1 MKEKLDAWLHIKK
14 GGLNNFGYNDNYKA
28 IVKSTS
34 HVCISIHPCRCQS
47 HDHCNRSNH
56 SVYIVITPIIIT
68 FLSSLPS
75 LSFWYCVHNTRKSYS
90 ISWQ

>member
-34 HVCISIHPCRCQS
+34 HVYLFIHADANPMITATVVTT
-47 HDHCNRSNH
+47 
-56 SVYIVITPIIIT
+56 VYT
-68 FLSSLPS
+68 LS
-75 LSFWYCVHNTRKSYS
+75 
-90 ISWQ
+90 